1 MKAQQ
6 RLFLTVMIFMACLSA
21 PLFAQGPQD
30 AQYSQDQGGGDP
42 PGRVARLGYISGSV
56 SFQPSGQDQW
66 SQALANYPLTTGDR
80 IYTDRDGR
88 AELETGNIAVRL
100 SSGTDLAATNLND
113 QLVQLDLTQ
122 GTLRVRAYQILDG
135 NSVEIDTP
143 NAALTLLRPGSYR
156 VETYPDDNTTLV
168 TVDSGDLEINGNNF
182 SQVVHS
188 GQSLKLSGADDVQVS
203 WLQPQGGDD
212 FDRWCGDRDR
222 RFTSSNSRQYV
233 GQYVPGSEDLDQ
245 YGQWE
250 PAQDYGQV
258 WYPSAVPAGWAPY
271 RYGRWAWVQPWG
283 WTWVEDEPWGFAPF
297 HYGRWALIGA
307 RWGWV
312 PGSIVVG
319 VRPVYAPALVAF
331 VGGPNANVQVW
342 FPLGPRDP
350 YLPWYHHSDGYLRQ
364 VNVTNVRTQV
374 NIVNVINVRNENNFH
389 YAYQRIA
396 PTAVSTEAFRGSR
409 PVARE
414 IVHVDAE
421 AIGRQRVIRPEIRP
435 DARAIHAG
443 AVEAHPPVERTRPR
457 IETRAPVNANG
468 AGRPQGNNPRGG
480 QPQQPQ
486 VNGRAPGNDRPQGND
501 RTPGNRSGG
510 QQEQTLPAQVQ
521 RTPPP
526 GGAPITDVNRN
537 DANRNAPSNNPPR
550 ENIHAGPPA
559 DNRDGNRGNA
569 PAENTR
575 PAQVPRTPPPGQAPT
590 TDVNRNAPPP
600 RDNIHAAPSS
610 DNRDGNRG
618 NVPAENTRPAQ
629 VPRTPPPGQAPTTDV
644 NRNAPP
650 NNSPQENIHAGPP
663 ADNRDGNRGN
673 APVENTRPAQVPRTP
688 PPSAQNPPAVDT
700 NRNGNGRD
708 NPVRENSNGNAN
720 NGDNNRGRG
729 QSARPP
735 QDSGGPPANRR
746 DAAPPPQPQR
756 QQPPPKAQNP
766 PPKEDHGKDKDKD
779 KDKPKN

>member
-1 MKAQQ
+1 LLWPHMRGIAMKAQRQ
-6 RLFLTVMIFMACLSA
+6 RLFLTVVFLMASLSA
-21 PLFAQGPQD
+21 PLLAQGPQD
-30 AQYSQDQGGGDP
+30 YPDQGGGDP

-66 SQALANYPLTTGDR
+66 SQALANYPLTAGDR

-113 QLVQLDLTQ
+113 QLVQLDLAQ

-135 NSVEIDTP
+135 SSVEIDTP

-168 TVDSGDLEINGNNF
+168 TVDSGDLEIDGNNF

-222 RFTSSNSRQYV
+222 RYSSSTSRQYV
-233 GQYVPGSEDLDQ
+233 GSYMPGSEDLDQ
-245 YGQWE
+245 YGQWQ
-250 PAQDYGQV
+250 PAEEYGQV

-271 RYGRWAWVQPWG
+271 RYGRWAWVEPWG

-297 HYGRWALIGA
+297 HYGRWALISG

-312 PGSIVVG
+312 PGSVVVG

-350 YLPWYHHSDGYLRQ
+350 YLPWYRHSDGYLRQ

-374 NIVNVINVRNENNFH
+374 NIVNVINVRNVNNIH
-389 YAYQRIA
+389 YAYQGVA
-396 PTAVSTEAFRGSR
+396 PTAVSVEAFRGSR

-414 IVHVDAE
+414 IVRVDAE
-421 AIGRQRVIRPEIRP
+421 AIGRQRVIRPELRP

-443 AVEAHPPVERTRPR
+443 AIQAHPPVERTRPK
-457 IETRAPVNANG
+457 IETRAPVNGNG
-468 AGRPQGNNPRGG
+468 AGRPQGNPQGNPRGG
-480 QPQQPQ
+480 QQQPQ
-486 VNGRAPGNDRPQGND
+486 VNGKAPGNDRTQGGND
-501 RTPGNRSGG
+501 RAPGNRPEG
-510 QQEQTLPAQVQ
+510 QQEHTLPAQVQ
-521 RTPPP
+521 RIPPP
-526 GGAPITDVNRN
+526 GGAQTTDVNRN
-537 DANRNAPSNNPPR
+537 DANRNPPNNPPR

-559 DNRDGNRGNA
+559 DNRDTNRGNA

-575 PAQVPRTPPPGQAPT
+575 PAQVPRTPPPGQPPT

-600 RDNIHAAPSS
+600 RDNNIHAA
-610 DNRDGNRG
+610 
-618 NVPAENTRPAQ
+618 
-629 VPRTPPPGQAPTTDV
+629 
-644 NRNAPP
+644 
-650 NNSPQENIHAGPP
+650 PP

-673 APVENTRPAQVPRTP
+673 VPVENTRPAQVPRTP
-688 PPSAQNPPAVDT
+688 PPSTQNPAAVDT
-700 NRNGNGRD
+700 NRNSGGRD
-708 NPVRENSNGNAN
+708 NPGRENSNGNAN
-720 NGDNNRGRG
+720 NGNNNRGRG
-729 QSARPP
+729 ESARPP
-735 QDSGGPPANRR
+735 QDSGGPPASRR
-746 DAAPPPQPQR
+746 DTTPPPQPQR

-766 PPKEDHGKDKDKD
+766 PPKEEHKDKDKD